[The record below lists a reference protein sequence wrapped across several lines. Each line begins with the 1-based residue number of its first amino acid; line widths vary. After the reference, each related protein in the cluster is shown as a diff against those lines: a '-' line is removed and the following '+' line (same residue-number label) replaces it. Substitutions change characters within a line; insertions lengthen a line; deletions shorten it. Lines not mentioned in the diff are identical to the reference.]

1 MRTAILT
8 DSGCDLSSEMLQKYG
23 IHMIHSHI
31 NLGAITY
38 LDRIEIN
45 ATEILEYLNQAQ
57 LAVSTTPPSP
67 DDFSNKFQELLQSYD
82 KVLYISISQKISP
95 IYQYG
100 QEGAK
105 QYGDDVQIIDSQT
118 STTGLGLRVI
128 RAVELAQ
135 RGLDVDGIVH
145 ELKRISPLNSL
156 LVTVDN
162 LHYLNMTGRISQTS
176 ALFGSLLQVKSI
188 MTIKNGTIKTVKRS
202 IGQNRVFTDLKN
214 ILMTELQGHVSPRL
228 AFLGTPG
235 SEDHIFLLRQHIDH
249 LDFVDLG
256 DHPVGAAGTASMG
269 PNAFGFCI
277 EPE

>member
-1 MRTAILT
+1 
-8 DSGCDLSSEMLQKYG
+8 
-23 IHMIHSHI
+23 MIHSHI

-45 ATEILEYLNQAQ
+45 STEILEHLSQAQ

-95 IYQYG
+95 IYQYS

-105 QYGDDVQIIDSQT
+105 QYGNDVHIIDSQT
-118 STTGLGLRVI
+118 STTGLGLRAI

-135 RGLDVDGIVH
+135 RGLDIESIIH
-145 ELKRISPLNSL
+145 ELKRVASLNSL
-156 LVTVDN
+156 LVAVDN
-162 LHYLNMTGRISQTS
+162 LHYLNMTGRTSQTS
-176 ALFGSLLQVKSI
+176 ALVGNLLQVKSI
-188 MTIKNGTIKTVKRS
+188 VTIKNGTIKTAKRS
-202 IGQNRVFTDLKN
+202 IGQNRIFADLRN
-214 ILMTELQGHVSPRL
+214 ILITELQGHVSPRL

-249 LDFVDLG
+249 LDFVDFG
-256 DHPVGAAGTASMG
+256 DHPIGAAGTASMG